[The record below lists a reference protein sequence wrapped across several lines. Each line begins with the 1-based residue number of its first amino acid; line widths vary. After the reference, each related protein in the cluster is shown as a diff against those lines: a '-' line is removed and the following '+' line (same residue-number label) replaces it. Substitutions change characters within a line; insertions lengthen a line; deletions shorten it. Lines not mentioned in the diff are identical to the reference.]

1 MSGDVPEITRY
12 LNLAAQGDVE
22 AERAVYPFILEE
34 LRRLAAASRRRLP
47 EIRNGSQMARA
58 AAERMAV
65 NMPIQ
70 GTSADIIKIAMI
82 NIDREIR
89 DRGLKSRMII
99 QVHDELIFE
108 VAPGEL
114 MEVQALAS
122 ELMPSAMELSVPLE
136 VEIKTGPTW
145 GDME

>member
-1 MSGDVPEITRY
+1 
-12 LNLAAQGDVE
+12 
-22 AERAVYPFILEE
+22 
-34 LRRLAAASRRRLP
+34 
-47 EIRNGSQMARA
+47 MARA
-58 AAERMAV
+58 ASERMAV

-89 DRGLKSRMII
+89 ARVLKSRMII

-114 MEVQALAS
+114 MEVQAMVS
-122 ELMPSAMELSVPLE
+122 ELMPSAMDLSVPLE
-136 VEIKTGPTW
+136 IEIKTGPTW